1 MQEEAGGAAL
11 GRERT
16 QHAAF
21 SCDPAGCRQLPLA
34 GRVAA
39 FSLLLGK
46 NNVSECLL
54 QPSLSAVFLWLLKT
68 LNEPE
73 QFSISV
79 LFFFQVNAHNFEAV
93 SLAMTG
99 GVFTYLLT

>member
-46 NNVSECLL
+46 NNASECLL

-79 LFFFQVNAHNFEAV
+79 LFFF
-93 SLAMTG
+93 SG
-99 GVFTYLLT
+99 